1 MQRTIKFER
10 KNACPFQLSK
20 CLYIRERKTDK
31 QQRKRKMYRQ
41 RQVYRQKDSHTGRE
55 RRQERDT
62 QSREV
67 G

>member
-1 MQRTIKFER
+1 MKER
-10 KNACPFQLSK
+10 MHVLSS
-20 CLYIRERKTDK
+20 CLNVSTLEKGRQTSR
-31 QQRKRKMYRQ
+31 QRKRKMYRQ

-55 RRQERDT
+55 RREERDT